1 MLKAGFIGAGGRGQ
15 SAHYPSVQRLA
26 DRVEMAAV
34 CELDEERLKQVV
46 AKYGFTRTYQDHRAM
61 LDEIDPDIVYCVMNE
76 KWLLQPALDCIAA
89 GKHLF
94 IEKPPGANSDETRAI
109 LAAAERQGVW
119 VMVGLQRRY
128 TAVTRE
134 AMRLVAAKGP
144 VSLATTTF
152 NKQLPQRA
160 DEFTT
165 TLWNDLVHIVDLLR
179 YMAGGEPV
187 EVTAYQDKFGGEG
200 FDHYTALVRFD
211 NRATGVM
218 LGNRASGG
226 RVLRSE
232 LHGVGIG
239 CYMKIPSEI
248 EIHEDN
254 QVRTLGGWEIDGVP
268 QDDVP
273 RYEGLLTMH
282 EHFLD
287 CVVENRQPITDI
299 RDVIHSIALVD
310 QIEAAEIMAAKT

>member
-1 MLKAGFIGAGGRGQ
+1 
-15 SAHYPSVQRLA
+15 
-26 DRVEMAAV
+26 
-34 CELDEERLKQVV
+34 
-46 AKYGFTRTYQDHRAM
+46 
-61 LDEIDPDIVYCVMNE
+61 
-76 KWLLQPALDCIAA
+76 
-89 GKHLF
+89 
-94 IEKPPGANSDETRAI
+94 
-109 LAAAERQGVW
+109 
-119 VMVGLQRRY
+119 MVGLQRRY

-200 FDHYTALVRFD
+200 FNHYTALVRFD

-254 QVRTLGGWEIDGVP
+254 KSAP
-268 QDDVP
+268 
-273 RYEGLLTMH
+273 
-282 EHFLD
+282 
-287 CVVENRQPITDI
+287 
-299 RDVIHSIALVD
+299 S
-310 QIEAAEIMAAKT
+310 AAGKSTECPKTTCPATRAC